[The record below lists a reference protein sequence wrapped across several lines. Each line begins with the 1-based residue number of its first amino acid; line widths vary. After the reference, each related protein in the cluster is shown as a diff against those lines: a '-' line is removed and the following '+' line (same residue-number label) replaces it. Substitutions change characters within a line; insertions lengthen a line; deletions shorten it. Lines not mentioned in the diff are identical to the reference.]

1 MLEMGEF
8 SKFIREIVET
18 YNEERQDQYLWDLFV
33 HSPFYKGTFEEFK
46 KEKLKPQ
53 VKEPTISELKA
64 TVENSREIVE
74 IFKSSRGGE

>member
-8 SKFIREIVET
+8 AKFIREIVET

-46 KEKLKPQ
+46 QEKLQPQ
-53 VKEPTISELKA
+53 IKEPTISELKA